1 MSLFAPSYYPA
12 FRCIAGDCRHS
23 CCVGWEIGIDPHTLA
38 RYKSLPPKERK
49 AILSHTVTEK
59 GCTSFRLTADERC
72 PFLTEGGLCRLIL
85 THGEAILCDICREH
99 PRFYNAFAKRTE
111 VGLGLCCEEA
121 ARLILTD
128 PTPFRLVCMEA
139 DAGSNAASDPFETDF
154 FAIREE
160 LFALLC
166 RRDLPLTAR
175 IDRLLARY
183 SLSKRTIL
191 ADDRWQRVYRRL
203 ERLDPAWDDALT
215 AWELSPS
222 AETDPLSVW
231 EVPAEQLVAYFLYR
245 HLTGA
250 LTDGRYGERVAFA
263 ILSAHVIC
271 SVALARS
278 GSPELPT
285 LLDTARAYSAEVEYD
300 EENVDAILEEI
311 ERVIG

>member
-38 RYKSLPPKERK
+38 RYKALPPKERK

-59 GCTSFRLTADERC
+59 GYTFFRLTKEERC

-85 THGEAILCDICREH
+85 THGEEILCDICREH
-99 PRFYNAFAKRTE
+99 PRFYNVFANRTE

-121 ARLILTD
+121 ARLILAAPD
-128 PTPFRLVCMEA
+128 PFCLVCMEA
-139 DAGSNAASDPFETDF
+139 NPECNAESDPFEADF

-160 LFALLC
+160 LLALLC

-183 SLSKRTIL
+183 SLSKGTIL
-191 ADDRWQRVYRRL
+191 GNDVHWQAVFRKL

-215 AWELSPS
+215 AWELSPT

-231 EVPAEQLVAYFLYR
+231 EVPAEQLIAYFLYR

-278 GSPELPT
+278 GSSELST
-285 LLDTARAYSAEVEYD
+285 LIDTAHAYSAEVEYD
-300 EENVDAILEEI
+300 EENVDAVLEEI
-311 ERVIG
+311 GRRI